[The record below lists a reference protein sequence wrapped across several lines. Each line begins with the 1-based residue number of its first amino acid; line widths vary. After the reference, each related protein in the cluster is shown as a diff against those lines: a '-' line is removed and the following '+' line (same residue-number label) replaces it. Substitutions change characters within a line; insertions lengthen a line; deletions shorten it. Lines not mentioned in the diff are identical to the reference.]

1 MSAEISNKKKM
12 AWSARA
18 IDKMK
23 IGDVVKEV
31 GYLYL
36 TKVIIDLRSEV
47 KKNIQGAR
55 NLKGQLEARR
65 TICLC
70 NYR

>member
-1 MSAEISNKKKM
+1 
-12 AWSARA
+12 
-18 IDKMK
+18 MK

-36 TKVIIDLRSEV
+36 TKVIIVLRSEV
-47 KKNIQGAR
+47 KKNIQGVR

-65 TICLC
+65 TI
-70 NYR
+70 

>member
-1 MSAEISNKKKM
+1 
-12 AWSARA
+12 
-18 IDKMK
+18 MK

-36 TKVIIDLRSEV
+36 TKVIIVLRSEV
-47 KKNIQGAR
+47 KKNIQGVR
-55 NLKGQLEARR
+55 NLKGQFEARR

>member
-1 MSAEISNKKKM
+1 MSAEISKKKKM
-12 AWSARA
+12 ECSVRT
-18 IDKMK
+18 IDKRK
-23 IGDVVKEV
+23 NGDVVKEV

-36 TKVIIDLRSEV
+36 TKVIIVLRSEV
-47 KKNIQGAR
+47 KKNIQGVR

-65 TICLC
+65 TLCLC